1 MKKLYHRI
9 TSLPVIYIL
18 LVADV
23 AILIWFALSYEL
35 EIWQKVLLIIITALL
50 MWLLWKGVVQ
60 PRRMIQMGMELLSAQ
75 EANNRLA
82 PVGQPDADLVAE
94 LFNTLMGRLHYERLR
109 LREQN
114 SFLDQ
119 LLQASPMGVALLDFD
134 FHINLVNPAFL
145 KLLSIPETEEIRGK
159 LISDIPGNIAP
170 QLIEMEDVT
179 TRTIRCED
187 HTILRC
193 YRLSFMESGF
203 RRPFI
208 LLESLTEEV
217 MLAERSAY
225 GKVIRLMSHEVNNSM
240 TGITTLL
247 EVLAAYH
254 KDDADLSGFI
264 TSVNDRCGAMSRF
277 IGAYADVVRL
287 PEPHTEKINLKEFI
301 VSHLPFLRSNS
312 PYPIE
317 TAELQNLEINADAD
331 MLSQVLVNIIKNS
344 AEAIGETGREDGEIT
359 ISIIEDEHHK
369 PVLTIADNGSGIS
382 PDTAVNLF
390 NPFFSTKPDGQGIGL
405 TMVAEILRRH
415 NARFSLR
422 TYDDGITR
430 FRILF

>member
-1 MKKLYHRI
+1 
-9 TSLPVIYIL
+9 
-18 LVADV
+18 
-23 AILIWFALSYEL
+23 
-35 EIWQKVLLIIITALL
+35 
-50 MWLLWKGVVQ
+50 
-60 PRRMIQMGMELLSAQ
+60 
-75 EANNRLA
+75 
-82 PVGQPDADLVAE
+82 
-94 LFNTLMGRLHYERLR
+94 
-109 LREQN
+109 
-114 SFLDQ
+114 
-119 LLQASPMGVALLDFD
+119 
-134 FHINLVNPAFL
+134 
-145 KLLSIPETEEIRGK
+145 
-159 LISDIPGNIAP
+159 
-170 QLIEMEDVT
+170 
-179 TRTIRCED
+179 
-187 HTILRC
+187 
-193 YRLSFMESGF
+193 
-203 RRPFI
+203 
-208 LLESLTEEV
+208 
-217 MLAERSAY
+217 
-225 GKVIRLMSHEVNNSM
+225 M